1 MLILNLTRGK
11 STIRAPLR
19 LPATPGDVGDAN
31 AKLDEVCG
39 MKTETRIA
47 ETISDVEFLAA
58 FFRDME
64 MPKGEGFEQMNELAR
79 RIDRM
84 NEQERRTFNGALY
97 TENVGTVEE
106 VLRIADSLE
115 DYLFIPVT
123 TEKALGQFLAASGYK
138 DFPESVKP
146 YLDYTAI
153 GKEYQAQCGGAFT
166 PEGYTLRRKGAEAL
180 APQEKRWWDPIFRV
194 LLQTSDRWSRG
205 FPPYALELPA
215 RDPQLQD
222 AQDELQ
228 VQDLEETELVQ
239 AECIYEPLKPNIPLT
254 DPEFALLRD
263 LSVNLSAAMD
273 NYGKNLV
280 LAVYEAKRPR
290 TLEEAGTLA
299 SAVEQYELV
308 TDVEEYGWN
317 SLYELCGDEELL
329 DTVDGYMDW
338 YAFGLHMIEED
349 GLIPTGQGYVRHLQ
363 PDEQPDMEQAREMTM

>member
-19 LPATPGDVGDAN
+19 LPATPEDVGEAF

-39 MKTETRIA
+39 MKTETRIT
-47 ETISDVEFLAA
+47 ETVSDVEFLAA

-64 MPKGEGFEQMNELAR
+64 IPKGEGFEQMNELAR

-84 NEQERRTFNGALY
+84 SEQELRTFNGALY
-97 TENVGTVEE
+97 TENAGTVED

-123 TEKALGQFLAASGYK
+123 TEKALGCFLVNSGYK

-146 YLDYTAI
+146 YLDYAAI
-153 GKEYQAQCGGAFT
+153 GKEYQAQRGGAFT
-166 PEGYTLRRKGAEAL
+166 PEGYTLRRNLAEVL

-194 LLQTSDRWSRG
+194 LLQTPDRWSRG

-215 RDPQLQD
+215 RESQLRD

-228 VQDLEETELVQ
+228 VQDLEEAELVQ
-239 AECIYEPLKPNIPLT
+239 AECVYEPIKPYIPLT

-273 NYGKNLV
+273 SFGKNLV
-280 LAVYEAKRPR
+280 LAVYEAKRPCS
-290 TLEEAGTLA
+290 LEEAGALA
-299 SAVEQYELV
+299 LAVEQYELV

-338 YAFGLHMIEED
+338 HAFGLHMMEED
-349 GLIPTGQGYVRHLQ
+349 GLIPTVQGYVRHLRL
-363 PDEQPDMEQAREMTM
+363 EQPDMEQAIEMTM

>member
-19 LPATPGDVGDAN
+19 LPATPGDVGEAN

-64 MPKGEGFEQMNELAR
+64 IPKGEGFEHMNELAR
-79 RIDRM
+79 RVDRM
-84 NEQERRTFNGALY
+84 SEQELRTFNGALY
-97 TENVGTVEE
+97 TENAGTVEE

-115 DYLFIPVT
+115 DYLFIPIT

-166 PEGYTLRRKGAEAL
+166 PEGYTLRRNRAEAL
-180 APQEKRWWDPIFRV
+180 APQQKWWDPIFRV
-194 LLQTSDRWSRG
+194 LLQTPDRWSRG

-215 RDPQLQD
+215 RESQLRD

-228 VQDLEETELVQ
+228 VQDLEEAELVQ
-239 AECIYEPLKPNIPLT
+239 AECVYEPIKPYIPLT
-254 DPEFALLRD
+254 EPEFSLLRD

-273 NYGKNLV
+273 SFGKNLV
-280 LAVYEAKRPR
+280 LAVYEAKRPCS
-290 TLEEAGTLA
+290 LEEAGALA
-299 SAVEQYELV
+299 LAVEQYELV

-329 DTVDGYMDW
+329 DTVDGYTDW
-338 YAFGLHMIEED
+338 HAFGLHMMEED
-349 GLIPTGQGYVRHLQ
+349 GLIPTVQGYVRHLQ
-363 PDEQPDMEQAREMTM
+363 LEQPDMEQAIEMTM

>member
-19 LPATPGDVGDAN
+19 LPATPGDVGEVY

-39 MKTETRIA
+39 M
-47 ETISDVEFLAA
+47 
-58 FFRDME
+58 M
-64 MPKGEGFEQMNELAR
+64 
-79 RIDRM
+79 
-84 NEQERRTFNGALY
+84 
-97 TENVGTVEE
+97 
-106 VLRIADSLE
+106 
-115 DYLFIPVT
+115 
-123 TEKALGQFLAASGYK
+123 
-138 DFPESVKP
+138 
-146 YLDYTAI
+146 
-153 GKEYQAQCGGAFT
+153 KEYQTQRGGAFT
-166 PEGYTLRRKGAEAL
+166 PEGYTLRRNLAEAL
-180 APQEKRWWDPIFRV
+180 APQQKWWDPIFRV
-194 LLQTSDRWSRG
+194 LLQTPDRWSRG

-215 RDPQLQD
+215 RESQLRD

-228 VQDLEETELVQ
+228 VQDLEEAELVQ
-239 AECIYEPLKPNIPLT
+239 AECVYEPIKPCIPLT
-254 DPEFALLRD
+254 DPEFSLLRD

-273 NYGKNLV
+273 SFGKNLV
-280 LAVYEAKRPR
+280 LAVYEAKRPCS
-290 TLEEAGTLA
+290 LEEAGTLA

-363 PDEQPDMEQAREMTM
+363 PDEQPDMGQIMGMTM